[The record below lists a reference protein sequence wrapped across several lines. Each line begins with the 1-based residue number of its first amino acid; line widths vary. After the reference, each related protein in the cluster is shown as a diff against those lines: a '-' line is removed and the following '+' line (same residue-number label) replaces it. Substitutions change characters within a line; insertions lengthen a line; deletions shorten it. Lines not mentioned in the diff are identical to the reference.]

1 MTTIRKLWSMLLPQ
15 EKLSAVGLIGLML
28 VSMLLEMLG
37 VGIVVPALSL
47 MAGDRLA
54 HPPAALRPWLNRLGN
69 PPADRLILYG
79 LVGLLAL
86 YAVKAAYLL
95 YANWMQSRFIAR
107 LENRISGSLFSVYLN
122 QPWTF
127 HLQRN
132 SSELVRNLADVY
144 SLAYTAATLLG
155 ALAEMLVVAGIMG
168 LLLWF
173 EPAGAVAV
181 GSLMAS
187 ATWFIDWMTKA
198 RLVRWGNLAQHHG
211 GLGYKHMYQG
221 LCGAK
226 DVKVLG
232 CEDEFVAEF
241 AKHRSA
247 YVKYKARQSFFGS
260 MPRLWY
266 ELLAVSGLCLLTVVM
281 VWQGKQP
288 QAMIPTLGLF
298 AAAAFRILPS
308 VNRLSFALQSLR
320 STTGIIDT
328 IDAELR
334 LAGQTALSQGVAL
347 PVSFSN
353 EIEVQNVGFRYDGA
367 PTDAVSDIA
376 ISIPHGHSV
385 GIIGGSGAGKSTLV
399 DIMLGLLTP
408 TRGRVTV
415 DGVDVQHNLRGWQ
428 SLIGYVPQ
436 TIFLCDDTIRRNV
449 AFGIREDRID
459 DRAVD
464 RAIRAAQL
472 QDFIAGLPDGINT
485 LVGEQGVRL
494 SGGQRQRIGI
504 ARALYHDPQLLV
516 LDEATSALDTETERG
531 VMEAVESLHGA
542 KTLVIIA
549 HRLSTVAHCDTL
561 YRLDRGRVTAHGAA
575 KEMLP
580 SGA

>member
-1 MTTIRKLWSMLLPQ
+1 MLLPS
-15 EKLSAVGLIGLML
+15 ERVAALGLIGLML

-37 VGIVVPALSL
+37 IGIVVPALSL
-47 MAGDRLA
+47 MSGDRLVN
-54 HPPAALRPWLNRLGN
+54 PPASLRPLLDRLGN
-69 PPADRLILYG
+69 PPADRLILMG
-79 LVGLLAL
+79 LVGLLSL
-86 YAVKAAYLL
+86 YAIKAVYLL
-95 YANWMQSRFIAR
+95 YASWMHSRFIAR
-107 LENRISGSLFSVYLN
+107 LENRISGKLFSVYLN

-132 SSELVRNLADVY
+132 SSELVRNLADIY
-144 SLAYTAATLLG
+144 SLAHTCATLLG

-173 EPAGAVAV
+173 EPAGAIAV
-181 GSLMAS
+181 GTLMAS

-211 GLGYKHMYQG
+211 GLGFKHMYQG

-241 AKHRSA
+241 AKHRSE
-247 YVKYKARQSFFGS
+247 YVKYKARQAFFGS

-266 ELLAVSGLCLLTVVM
+266 ELLAVAGLCLLTVVM

-308 VNRLSFALQSLR
+308 VNRFSFAVQALR

-328 IDAELR
+328 IAAELQ
-334 LAGQTALSQGVAL
+334 LGKHLAL
-347 PVSFSN
+347 PQAGSCPMSFSR
-353 EIEVQNVGFRYDGA
+353 EIALLGIGFRYDGA
-367 PTDAVSDIA
+367 HADAVNDIT
-376 ISIPHGHSV
+376 IKIPHGHSV

-408 TRGRVTV
+408 TRGGVTV
-415 DGVDVQHNLRGWQ
+415 DGVDIQSNLRGWQ
-428 SLIGYVPQ
+428 SIIGYVPQ
-436 TIFLCDDTIRRNV
+436 AIFLCDDTIRRNV
-449 AFGIREDRID
+449 AFGISEEHID
-459 DRAVD
+459 DAAVES
-464 RAIRAAQL
+464 AIRAAQL
-472 QDFIAGLPDGINT
+472 HGFIASLPDGVNT

-516 LDEATSALDTETERG
+516 LDEATSALDTETEKG
-531 VMEAVESLHGA
+531 VMEAVEALHGA

-561 YRLDRGRVTAHGAA
+561 YRLDRGRVAAHGAA
-575 KEMLP
+575 KEMLA

>member
-1 MTTIRKLWSMLLPQ
+1 
-15 EKLSAVGLIGLML
+15 ML

-37 VGIVVPALSL
+37 IGIVVPALSV
-47 MAGDRLA
+47 MTGDRLA
-54 HPPAALRPWLNRLGN
+54 NPPAVLRPWLAFIGN
-69 PPADRLILYG
+69 PSADRLILMG
-79 LVGLLAL
+79 LVALLAL

-107 LENRISGSLFSVYLN
+107 LENRISTSLFAVYLA

-132 SSELVRNLADVY
+132 SAELVRNLADIY
-144 SLAYTAATLLG
+144 SLAHTSATLLG
-155 ALAEMLVVAGIMG
+155 ALAEMLVVAGIMA

-173 EPAGAVAV
+173 EPMGAIAV
-181 GSLMAS
+181 GALMAT
-187 ATWFIDWMTKA
+187 ATWFIDWMTKS

-232 CEDEFVAEF
+232 CEDEFVGEF

-247 YVKYKARQSFFGS
+247 YVKYKARQAFFGS

-266 ELLAVSGLCLLTVVM
+266 ELLAVAGLCLLTVVM

-288 QAMIPTLGLF
+288 QSMIPTLGLF

-308 VNRLSFALQSLR
+308 VNRLSFAVQSLR
-320 STTGIIDT
+320 SSTSIIDT

-334 LAGQTALSQGVAL
+334 LGNVLNPASAGGDAMG
-347 PVSFSN
+347 FSR
-353 EIEVQNVGFRYDGA
+353 E
-367 PTDAVSDIA
+367 IA
-376 ISIPHGHSV
+376 IRGVGYRYHGAAVEALADIDITIPHGHSV

-399 DIMLGLLTP
+399 DIVLGLLCP

-415 DGVDVQHNLRGWQ
+415 DGIDIQTNIRGWQ
-428 SLIGYVPQ
+428 SVIGYVPQ
-436 TIFLCDDTIRRNV
+436 TIFLSDDTIRRNV
-449 AFGIREDRID
+449 AFGISEENID
-459 DRAVD
+459 HNAVE

-472 QDFIAGLPDGINT
+472 QDFVADLPAGLDS

-516 LDEATSALDTETERG
+516 LDEATSALDTETEKG
-531 VMEAVESLHGA
+531 VMESVEALHGA

-549 HRLSTVAHCDTL
+549 HRLSTVSHCDTL
-561 YRLDRGRVTAHGAA
+561 YRLERGRVTARGAA
-575 KEMLP
+575 KEMLA